1 MRISTRYKKTQEHLK
16 AIQSLWPM
24 AVVEQEIELYFQK
37 QLIEDILE
45 LVGKQSYTLQL
56 FTEMERSKEEP
67 EKEKQLLNE
76 ENKE

>member
-1 MRISTRYKKTQEHLK
+1 MKLSERYKQTQEHLK
-16 AIQSLWPM
+16 AIKSLWPK
-24 AVVEQEIELYFQK
+24 AVVEQEIDFYVAK
-37 QLIEDILE
+37 QQIEDILE

-56 FTEMERSKEEP
+56 FAEMERSKEEP